1 MKLKIDESLG
11 IEIHEGRTISLQSRQ
26 SFVFRR
32 DVICMFTCFKFNFD
46 LKCSKAIEIKKTK
59 KLLKEIYDGFFEVD
73 RRLAIKIV

>member
-1 MKLKIDESLG
+1 MKLKIDKSLG
-11 IEIHEGRTISLQSRQ
+11 IKILEGRTISHQSRQ
-26 SFVFRR
+26 AFVFRR
-32 DVICMFTCFKFNFD
+32 DVICMFTCFNFD